1 MNDLLK
7 ILKGFQL
14 IDGTGSAPVA
24 DALLVIDNDVIID
37 VGKAVEIHIPE
48 GAEIIDLSGR
58 TVIPGLI
65 DAHVH
70 LFLDPV
76 ADPLGLALQ
85 DSDSMAT
92 IRAVRN
98 GAKTLRGGITTVRDM
113 GWRSFANLDLR
124 NAVEQGI
131 VPGPRILAC
140 GQFLTMTGG
149 HAWSCGLEVDGP
161 DELCKGAR
169 QQLKAGADLIKLMA
183 TGGVLTPGVEPG
195 SPQLNEEEMRAAIRE
210 AQKAGKQSAAHAQGT
225 SGIKN
230 AIRAGITSIEHGMIL
245 DEEAVEMML
254 ERGVYLV
261 PTLAAPYWINLKG
274 LEAGIPEYA
283 WSKNKNIMEKH
294 KASFQMALRAGVK
307 IAMGTDA
314 GTPYNEHGQ
323 NHIELKLMVE
333 QGMSTLQAITAATQ
347 NAADLLGIGER
358 VGTLAKGKEADL
370 LILNGDPLKDINAF
384 TKIDRVYKGGKTI

>member
-1 MNDLLK
+1 MVQKRGSVNDLLK

-48 GAEIIDLSGR
+48 GAEMIDLSGR
-58 TVIPGLI
+58 TVMPGLI

-210 AQKAGKQSAAHAQGT
+210 AEKAG
-225 SGIKN
+225 
-230 AIRAGITSIEHGMIL
+230 
-245 DEEAVEMML
+245 
-254 ERGVYLV
+254 
-261 PTLAAPYWINLKG
+261 NLPG
-274 LEAGIPEYA
+274 G
-283 WSKNKNIMEKH
+283 
-294 KASFQMALRAGVK
+294 R
-307 IAMGTDA
+307 
-314 GTPYNEHGQ
+314 
-323 NHIELKLMVE
+323 
-333 QGMSTLQAITAATQ
+333 ST
-347 NAADLLGIGER
+347 
-358 VGTLAKGKEADL
+358 
-370 LILNGDPLKDINAF
+370 
-384 TKIDRVYKGGKTI
+384 